1 MEPKTYKKFTRKTTL
16 QVGKLSGNV
25 PVSMCSFSAIGLTI
39 FFLVCNYWVQNF
51 FIEEWSVGLIAESSV
66 KIYIYYGN
74 CTSSILLGSF
84 YYYYHFDKV
93 MKIKPFYANAL
104 LSLCSWKKKKYT
116 AGTVFWGFP
125 ILSSKNLRLL
135 WDYFLELHEHSF
147 WIHK

>member
-1 MEPKTYKKFTRKTTL
+1 MEAKTYKKFTRKTTL

-104 LSLCSWKKKKYT
+104 LSLCSWKKKKIHRRYSFLRISYF
-116 AGTVFWGFP
+116 VFKESWTP
-125 ILSSKNLRLL
+125 LRL
-135 WDYFLELHEHSF
+135 FLRVTWALF
-147 WIHK
+147 LNP

>member
-1 MEPKTYKKFTRKTTL
+1 MEAKTFKKFTRKTTL

-74 CTSSILLGSF
+74 RTSSILLGSF
-84 YYYYHFDKV
+84 YYYYYHFDRV

-104 LSLCSWKKKKYT
+104 LSLCSWKKKNT
-116 AGTVFWGFP
+116 PPVQFFEDFLFFLQR
-125 ILSSKNLRLL
+125 ILDSFELFLRVTWAL
-135 WDYFLELHEHSF
+135 FLNP
-147 WIHK
+147 